1 MEGVAIAGG
10 EPHGVVEAEARIGT
24 AEPLGVAQVGGA
36 QLDPGAL
43 VLHKRAALGL
53 QAFQVPQGQG
63 DPADHEFPFPGER
76 FAQGEAARF
85 IRQLGLDR
93 QAQAAGQTPCEA
105 CWQHHAH
112 AHIAQLVG
120 AGAHQ
125 HKRLG
130 WRELHRFRGGRIQPP
145 HDRFKHRQGPAHA
158 LEQQLAGLGHGH
170 FAHLQAPIA
179 GGPDGG
185 GGHPQARVCFR
196 LQPEAQLP
204 QLLAFG
210 GGEQLQA
217 GAGWLHLARHPFTPV
232 VGGDAEPLQL
242 LLAQVEAA
250 IALAQGL
257 LPGRQQGIELA
268 CAGAEAH
275 PQLAI
280 EQGFQQAGHPQAAAA
295 GAAAG

>member
-1 MEGVAIAGG
+1 M
-10 EPHGVVEAEARIGT
+10 
-24 AEPLGVAQVGGA
+24 
-36 QLDPGAL
+36 
-43 VLHKRAALGL
+43 
-53 QAFQVPQGQG
+53 
-63 DPADHEFPFPGER
+63 
-76 FAQGEAARF
+76 
-85 IRQLGLDR
+85 
-93 QAQAAGQTPCEA
+93 
-105 CWQHHAH
+105 
-112 AHIAQLVG
+112 G

-158 LEQQLAGLGHGH
+158 FKQQLARLGHGH

-185 GGHPQARVCFR
+185 GGHPQARVGFR

-204 QLLAFG
+204 ELLALG

-232 VGGDAEPLQL
+232 VGGDAETLQL
-242 LLAQVEAA
+242 LLAQAEAA
-250 IALAQGL
+250 IAFAQGL
-257 LPGRQQGIELA
+257 LPGRQQGIEPA
-268 CAGAEAH
+268 CAGTEAH

-280 EQGFQQAGHPQAAAA
+280 EQGFQQAGHPQAPAA
-295 GAAAG
+295 GAAAGQGGVTAGACGQGAGGHLGQAAGQVFEAAAVVFAVEEGQPAGLALGDLGQPAAPGDQAQGPAL